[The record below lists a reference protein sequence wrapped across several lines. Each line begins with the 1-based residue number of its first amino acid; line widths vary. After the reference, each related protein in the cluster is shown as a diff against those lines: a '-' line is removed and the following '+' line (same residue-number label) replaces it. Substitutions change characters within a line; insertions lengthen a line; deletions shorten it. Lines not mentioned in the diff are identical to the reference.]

1 MARGRFVTN
10 TLGDS
15 EKFSVLKSDTHRTAY
30 ILLVTWADAE
40 GRFLADPVTLKGK
53 LYTRLP
59 WTPDTVEAAL
69 LDMHDVG
76 LIHLYNVNG
85 KRYGSVDKF
94 HEHNKIYRKPNGEPR
109 DEAPSRIP
117 APPEGET
124 RPAPDEPTSN
134 PRVTRVQPA
143 GAPRA
148 THVEV
153 EVEGKGN
160 GSSTSPPTPPAVDE
174 AEEAKE
180 REASRQARRHDHRV
194 LQAHH
199 PDVWRALGEL
209 TSTYDWKAPQHRKVA
224 ERLLELTRDHG
235 GGKVVA
241 AIDKVLLNA
250 GQVKWP
256 IAFVEKVLT
265 QDAASQATGAA
276 SPLTSD
282 EELDRIFGVA

>member
-1 MARGRFVTN
+1 MARGRMLDRAFTKSKKLNGIARDHRLVYASI
-10 TLGDS
+10 LPFLDRAGRIVA
-15 EKFSVLKSDTHRTAY
+15 EPIVLKANVFRRTDF
-30 ILLVTWADAE
+30 TAE
-40 GRFLADPVTLKGK
+40 EIGQAVRTLA
-53 LYTRLP
+53 
-59 WTPDTVEAAL
+59 
-69 LDMHDVG
+69 DVG
-76 LIHLYNVNG
+76 LIRLYADEDNDAILQFEGFSEFNNPNAKEAKSDLPGPDDEGVVPCRDPLIIDAPATHAQRTGNAGGERNVNG
-85 KRYGSVDKF
+85 TLTVN
-94 HEHNKIYRKPNGEPR
+94 ENVNVN
-109 DEAPSRIP
+109 
-117 APPEGET
+117 PPY
-124 RPAPDEPTSN
+124 
-134 PRVTRVQPA
+134 
-143 GAPRA
+143 
-148 THVEV
+148 
-153 EVEGKGN
+153 
-160 GSSTSPPTPPAVDE
+160 PPTPTEPPTIDE